1 MRYKILT
8 INILI
13 DIHIIRQIVVRII
26 RIKVSRSVGII
37 VLKHIISQTGSDNA
51 LIQRP
56 IAPIQLISYYRIS
69 SSLIYKTVLYRYIQ
83 KLIND
88 IVIKHHPHRINIGVN
103 SILTGQLRRIT
114 HERSDRVIRKLVMTY
129 RSLTKCGW
137 RIGVLSV
144 IPITGE
150 IRLTLN
156 GFRRPIVFRQRIYYI
171 LPLWSSRW
179 YPDLAWIIQLKISRI
194 LIGRLPISEITVLIW
209 SGSAISGFI
218 STWDTFRLIGNKSS

>member
-1 MRYKILT
+1 MRYKFLT

-13 DIHIIRQIVVRII
+13 DIHIIRQIVVRVI

-37 VLKHIISQTGSDNA
+37 VLKHIISQTGTDNA

-114 HERSDRVIRKLVMTY
+114 HKRSDRVIRELVMTY
-129 RSLTKCGW
+129 RSLTKRG
-137 RIGVLSV
+137 
-144 IPITGE
+144 
-150 IRLTLN
+150 
-156 GFRRPIVFRQRIYYI
+156 
-171 LPLWSSRW
+171 
-179 YPDLAWIIQLKISRI
+179 
-194 LIGRLPISEITVLIW
+194 
-209 SGSAISGFI
+209 
-218 STWDTFRLIGNKSS
+218 